1 MRGKIKTFK
10 DVDQEI
16 ENKII
21 DNAKK
26 FVNLRKKSREWLK

>member
-16 ENKII
+16 TNKII

-26 FVNLRKKSREWLK
+26 FVKKKKKSREWLK